1 MPRRM
6 RGAMNAMKD
15 FVKCILARGL
25 ESWALDS
32 WALMRMVVFNKVK
45 LVKRTRWELFV

>member
-25 ESWALDS
+25 ESWALGS
-32 WALMRMVVFNKVK
+32 WASMRMVVFGEVQ
-45 LVKRTRWELFV
+45 LLKRSR